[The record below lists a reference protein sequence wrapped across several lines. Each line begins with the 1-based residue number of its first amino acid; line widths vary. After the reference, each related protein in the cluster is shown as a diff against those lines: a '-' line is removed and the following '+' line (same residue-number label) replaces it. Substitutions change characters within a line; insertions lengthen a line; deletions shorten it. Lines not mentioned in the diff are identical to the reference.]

1 VAEQGQ
7 ERLVIH
13 VPHLYGQVTVD
24 VDSQT
29 PVGISPELLSH
40 VVKAIV
46 RRLQDKVV
54 PSVEHIVEEDG
65 VHIGVEPV
73 HAKSDLPLLEDGR
86 LSAHIDCEIVADVS
100 ERAKAGIDNVIDD
113 ELKKPVRNL
122 VTRLRSQ
129 TSARQRRGDIAA
141 EANFIR
147 AVRSLMGGGLGGRGG

>member
-1 VAEQGQ
+1 VAGQKQ

-24 VDSQT
+24 VDSET
-29 PVGISPELLSH
+29 PVGISPEQLGH
-40 VVKAIV
+40 VVQTIV

-65 VHIGVEPV
+65 VHIGSEPV

-100 ERAKAGIDNVIDD
+100 ERAKAVIDHVIDD
-113 ELKKPVRNL
+113 ELNKPVRNL
-122 VTRLRSQ
+122 VARLRKQ

-141 EANFIR
+141 ETKFIM
-147 AVRSLMGGGLGGRGG
+147 AVRGLMGGGLGGRGG